1 MHAALAAAAVLACL
15 GVTCLP
21 CGAQSVTTLDA
32 PETLSAW
39 ELFSEKGDA
48 LVPHDA
54 VVYDLNS
61 SLFSDY
67 ALKLRTLRI
76 PPGTQAK
83 MAGDE
88 IEFPIGTV
96 ISKTFYYLR
105 TNAAPEPERW
115 SVYKADEEH
124 AAFLNRSR
132 VRLLETRL
140 LVNTETGWIGLPY
153 VWDADQTDATLQLA
167 GESMSLRLMDGRKRV
182 DFDYLVPD
190 ANQCAS
196 CHAGDGTR
204 LHPIGLKTRHLNK
217 TRVYDGKA
225 VNQLAHWRQLGI
237 LDSDSALTTAASARW
252 DDPKQSIDARARA
265 YLDVNCSHCHGAQGA
280 ANHSGLWLTPETHD
294 PIQLGLCKPP
304 VATGR
309 GSGDAA
315 YVIVPGKPRDSILLH
330 RMQSTE
336 PDVAMPEIGRSLVH
350 QEGVELIEAWIRSMP
365 SAHQKGC
372 AT

>member
-1 MHAALAAAAVLACL
+1 
-15 GVTCLP
+15 
-21 CGAQSVTTLDA
+21 
-32 PETLSAW
+32 
-39 ELFSEKGDA
+39 
-48 LVPHDA
+48 
-54 VVYDLNS
+54 
-61 SLFSDY
+61 
-67 ALKLRTLRI
+67 
-76 PPGTQAK
+76 
-83 MAGDE
+83 
-88 IEFPIGTV
+88 
-96 ISKTFYYLR
+96 
-105 TNAAPEPERW
+105 
-115 SVYKADEEH
+115 
-124 AAFLNRSR
+124 
-132 VRLLETRL
+132 
-140 LVNTETGWIGLPY
+140 
-153 VWDADQTDATLQLA
+153 
-167 GESMSLRLMDGRKRV
+167 
-182 DFDYLVPD
+182 
-190 ANQCAS
+190 
-196 CHAGDGTR
+196 
-204 LHPIGLKTRHLNK
+204 
-217 TRVYDGKA
+217 VYDGKA

-294 PIQLGLCKPP
+294 PIQLGLCKLP